1 MIINENF
8 IKADSFIEKGKGNKI
23 IIKNKSFF
31 DLSYCSGVV
40 FLGHN
45 HKIFKKSIKDIYNK
59 NISVF
64 ANPNIHALK
73 LSKTIKSFF
82 SNFKKIVFCNTGSE
96 SVIKALR
103 ISRSINSKKIV
114 VCVTGSWHGSVDQTL
129 FAPQKNFSPLPISS
143 GLRNI
148 DRKYIKFIPYND
160 IKNSQKILNKY
171 KKKIN
176 CILIEPITSSLP
188 LKNVQPY
195 LKFIESYSKK
205 NKIVLIFDE
214 IITGFRTKKGSVQ
227 EQFNI
232 KPDITLIGKILGGGL
247 PIGVI
252 GISNKI
258 YKKMKTLK
266 KKIFFG
272 GTFSAN
278 TFSTFVG
285 NNVITY
291 IKNNNNQVE
300 KLIKN
305 CEIFESKIN
314 NFIKNNKINAKVYR
328 FDSISRI
335 VFSKRVANNIIQR
348 DFLEKKNSKRKIE
361 FFKFLKKNNICYPRN
376 GVVLLSLANNN
387 RRDLEYIIKKIC
399 LGLKKYF

>member
-1 MIINENF
+1 
-8 IKADSFIEKGKGNKI
+8 
-23 IIKNKSFF
+23 
-31 DLSYCSGVV
+31 LSYCSGVL

-45 HKIFKKSIKDIYNK
+45 HEIFKKSIKDIYK
-59 NISVF
+59 RNISIF
-64 ANPNIHALK
+64 SNPNIHAIK

-103 ISRSINSKKIV
+103 ISRSINSKKIII
-114 VCVTGSWHGSVDQTL
+114 CVTGSWHGSVDQTL
-129 FAPQKNFSPLPISS
+129 FAPQKNFSAMPISS
-143 GLRNI
+143 GLRDI

-160 IKNSQKILNKY
+160 IENSKKILNKY
-171 KKKIN
+171 KRKIN

-188 LKNVQPY
+188 LKNVRPY

-227 EQFNI
+227 KQFNI

-247 PIGVI
+247 PIGAI

-258 YKKMKTLK
+258 YKKMKKLK
-266 KKIFFG
+266 KKVFFG
-272 GTFSAN
+272 GTFTAN

-285 NNVITY
+285 NNVVTY
-291 IKNNNNQVE
+291 IKKNNNQVK

-305 CEIFESKIN
+305 CEFFENKIN
-314 NFIKNNKINAKVYR
+314 NFIKKNEVNAKVYR

-335 VFSKRVANNIIQR
+335 VFSKEIANNVTQR
-348 DFLEKKNSKRKIE
+348 DFLEKKSSKKKIE
-361 FFKFLKKNNICYPRN
+361 FFKFLKKNNISYPRN
-376 GVVLLSLANNN
+376 GVILLSLANNN

-399 LGLKKYF
+399 IGLKRYF